1 MFLRATH
8 RAVPEPV
15 DRDWTNHFLQRSLP
29 VRNFIKKV
37 CAHKDMQTDRML
49 NNSKSI
55 LEKFKKTSI
64 AKKKLIFTTD
74 SGAEPATALD
84 PMTIP
89 LEGVNLPQYTVFD
102 LLGYCMARAVLF
114 DGVEDS
120 GPKPRT
126 AANFYLP
133 LLSLYC
139 RWSQTLTDQTPPS
152 MHSVTWVEN
161 SEEVPIKIVLGS
173 TIPSDGNKTK
183 VQEGRLV
190 RIVTASAVKGK
201 ALKVTGKDAYPMK
214 PDPKTGKMEKSV
226 KQLFGHCSESNQFI
240 WYPFR

>member
-1 MFLRATH
+1 
-8 RAVPEPV
+8 
-15 DRDWTNHFLQRSLP
+15 
-29 VRNFIKKV
+29 
-37 CAHKDMQTDRML
+37 MQSDRML
-49 NNSKSI
+49 NNTKLI
-55 LEKFKKTSI
+55 LQKFTKANIVKKQF
-64 AKKKLIFTTD
+64 IFTTK
-74 SGAEPATALD
+74 SGTTPATALD

-89 LEGVNLPQYTVFD
+89 LEGVNLPQYTLFD

-114 DGVEDS
+114 DPVEDF

-139 RWSQTLTDQTPPS
+139 RWSQTLIDETPPS

-161 SEEVPIKIVLGS
+161 SKEVPIKIVLGS
-173 TIPSDGNKTK
+173 TIPSDGKRTK

-201 ALKVTGKDAYPMK
+201 ALTVTGKDAYPMK
-214 PDPKTGKMEKSV
+214 LDPKTGEMVKSV
-226 KQLFGHCSESNQFI
+226 FQLFGHCSETNQFI